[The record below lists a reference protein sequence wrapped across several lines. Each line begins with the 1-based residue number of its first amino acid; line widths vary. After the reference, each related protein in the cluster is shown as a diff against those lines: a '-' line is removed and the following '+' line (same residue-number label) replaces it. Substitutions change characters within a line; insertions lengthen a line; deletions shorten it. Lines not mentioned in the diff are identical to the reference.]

1 MVEVAHIWIHE
12 MCRTTLDRFVNENL
26 KKKMFKKLKDTAFE
40 TFPDVLKKECDIDV
54 DKPMFSYL
62 KYGYTD
68 NYTKIQPPLK
78 GSINRELQTLED
90 TLDLYNQI
98 NFRHPM
104 HLKLFGFILD
114 NVCKGSRALK

>member
-1 MVEVAHIWIHE
+1 
-12 MCRTTLDRFVNENL
+12 MCRSTLDRFINESL
-26 KKKMFKKLKDTAFE
+26 KGKMFKKLKQIAFQ
-40 TFPDVLKKECDIDV
+40 TFPDVSKKECEVDA

-68 NYTKIQPPLK
+68 NYTKIQGNVK
-78 GSINRELQTLED
+78 GTSNRELQTLED
-90 TLDLYNQI
+90 TLELYNQI